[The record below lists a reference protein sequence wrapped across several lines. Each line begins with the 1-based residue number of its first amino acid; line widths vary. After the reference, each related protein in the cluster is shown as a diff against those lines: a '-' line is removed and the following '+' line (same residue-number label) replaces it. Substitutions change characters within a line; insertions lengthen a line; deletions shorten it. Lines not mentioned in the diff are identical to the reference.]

1 MKNLLLVVLL
11 LFITQPLF
19 AQIGGAQAVDDTMR
33 LADKFSVY
41 KIDKGQRLDASTIIL
56 DSLIV
61 EKELKVP
68 EIVLPTCNTSTK
80 GNIAVNTSN
89 SRLYF
94 CDGTNWN
101 IIASIIKLQDY
112 YAMGLTE
119 RITRWLKSLT

>member
-1 MKNLLLVVLL
+1 MKNLLVVLL
-11 LFITQPLF
+11 LFMTQPLF

-33 LADKFSVY
+33 LADKFAVY
-41 KIDKGQRLDASTIIL
+41 KVAEGQTLVAAYAAI

-68 EIVLPTCNTSTK
+68 AIVLPTCDTNAK

-89 SRLYF
+89 NRLYF

-101 IIASIIKLQDY
+101 IIASIVKIKEH
-112 YAMGLTE
+112 YALGFTE
-119 RITRWLKSLT
+119 RITRWLKSLV